1 MARFIPSL
9 AAAVAIAALSPLAI
23 AAGAGVAFAQAQPPG
38 GPDEALKQLAL
49 SDAQVQAYLAAQA
62 EIEPILEK
70 MPANAS
76 DQPDPKTM
84 AQLNAI
90 AKKYKFASF
99 EEFDEV
105 GANIG
110 LAMDGVDP
118 QTKKYVGADVL
129 LKKQIADVQADKKM
143 SAADKKQ
150 ALEEMNN
157 ALKSFEPIKFPGNI
171 DLVVKYYDKLAAAT
185 PSSEGK

>member
-9 AAAVAIAALSPLAI
+9 AAAFAIGALSPLAI
-23 AAGAGVAFAQAQPPG
+23 AAGAGVAFAQAQSPDAQ
-38 GPDEALKQLAL
+38 DEALKQVAL
-49 SDAQVQAYLAAQA
+49 SEAQVQAYIAAQA

-70 MPANAS
+70 LPATAS

-84 AQLNAI
+84 AALEAI

-99 EEFDEV
+99 QEFDEV

-110 LAMDGVDP
+110 LVIDGVDP
-118 QTKKYVGADVL
+118 QTKKYAGADVM
-129 LKKQIADVQADKKM
+129 LKKQIADLQADKKTPD
-143 SAADKKQ
+143 ADKKQ

-157 ALKSFEPIKFPGNI
+157 ALKAFEPIKFPGNI
-171 DLVVKYYDKLAAAT
+171 DLVVKYYDKLAAAMS
-185 PSSEGK
+185 PSEGK